1 MDVPPGKAARGGGG
15 RTKYEGTI
23 TAPGLSAPP
32 EIASKERKKDGD
44 QKERRFW
51 LKVWS
56 KVRGRRERG
65 VEEKVTE
72 GEREGERRS
81 TRGM

>member
-1 MDVPPGKAARGGGG
+1 MFPQERQQGGVGAQ
-15 RTKYEGTI
+15 YEGTI

-51 LKVWS
+51 LKVWC

-72 GEREGERRS
+72 GEKEGERRS